1 MSRTMNARPRKTI
14 RDMIFG
20 MDQDDSDSDMDDLD
34 ELEPQLEAGQQEWV
48 DQTRPWDQPSL
59 YVQVTERAIEHI
71 LEEEQHLLSDDEFR
85 LFKAMGRLDYN
96 PRFILFRIIV
106 RKAGQWFT
114 RDKLQKY
121 TSEVGE
127 QGLLDAFEELCVRF
141 TPGTEPEPMEVDDN
155 GIIDLTLDSDDEDTA
170 PVAGPSHPS
179 ASKPEDTEPRLDYFC
194 ESEKDLELDDGLH
207 VLKVDQLK
215 NLCKTL
221 KIPHAKLTKDLIIKA
236 LLKYSKEQST
246 LAVVPSP
253 KSKGKG
259 KAKDKSRDTGLRQT
273 VLCFAKKKIQQA
285 QTNRLRDLM
294 LEATGKLMR
303 VNPHL
308 NGLMIRLHIM
318 WFRSTEFPQSLFQ
331 PALFAGF
338 KKRVYAT
345 YDHVR
350 DPDIWGSREQY
361 LDFERGLQIE
371 AVIDELLK
379 PEPKGG
385 RAAKLTLSAMVERF
399 IAPGTTGLGFLR
411 AMTTPARTPGDKPG
425 VEFDLDEDTP
435 QQNAKHVKAIFE
447 KHALP
452 KWQELVAA
460 GSKSAPR
467 KPGLERFEPGFVY
480 TRIVRKCAE
489 ALQKLKEYT
498 TEKELLDELLMQRL
512 WRRGRRGAWYDRR
525 ALVQMNYLH
534 KNSAGSKDMDV
545 LREARHGIIEALADD
560 DTATVYRPALI
571 RRLDR
576 LEKQLK
582 MTAAE
587 KTKHDDVILKKPDE
601 VSFTAIRVWDHP
613 DSVKLDGS
621 GKVVKGKENKTANTP
636 SITNYFVAPEMEV
649 SAVPELKKTA
659 PKFRWT
665 GKSIWEGKD
674 GPVNVETRSLE
685 FYEEYGF
692 KGFHSETQV
701 LTTLFGL
708 LFWDIIF
715 APVPGAF
722 ETPWQTGPL
731 DIADDS
737 FYYARKD
744 SMEERLTELKNGQ
757 ARPILEKNDL
767 KYRDDKTC
775 CIGVKWDMCGRDDLL
790 EIVECLGGN
799 ALSSICRLFCED
811 YYGRNSGVPDL
822 IVWNPETKECRF
834 VEVKGPGDSL
844 SENQKMWSDA
854 LLTAGC
860 VVELCHVLDSNAKKK
875 EKPVKKEKA
884 TPKPRGR
891 PKNATASTSKAAKGK
906 GRAKA
911 ASVKADSDCDEE
923 CPQIILIEDDDEAWV
938 PSTVIRDPLPL
949 REPKRRRCT
958 VDDEDELPVF
968 MPGPEPRGT
977 PYQPPLISYQPPV
990 DSFTT
995 PSKKRRTI

>member
-1 MSRTMNARPRKTI
+1 MSRTMNGRPRKTI

-20 MDQDDSDSDMDDLD
+20 MDQDDSDSDMD
-34 ELEPQLEAGQQEWV
+34 EPEPELEAGPQEWV
-48 DQTRPWDQPSL
+48 DETRPWDQPSL
-59 YVQVTERAIEHI
+59 YVQVTERAISHI

-85 LFKAMGRLDYN
+85 LFKAMGRLDYK

-114 RDKLQKY
+114 VEKLQKY

-127 QGLLDAFEELCVRF
+127 QGLLNAFEELCIPF
-141 TPGTEPEPMEVDDN
+141 TPGPEPEPMEVDD
-155 GIIDLTLDSDDEDTA
+155 GIIDLTLDSDDEDAA
-170 PVAGPSHPS
+170 PVAGPSHGPS
-179 ASKPEDTEPRLDYFC
+179 TSKPEDSEPRLDYFC
-194 ESEKDLELDDGLH
+194 ESEKDLALLDGLR

-215 NLCKTL
+215 SLCKTL
-221 KIPHAKLTKDLIIKA
+221 KIPHAKLTKEPMIEALI
-236 LLKYSKEQST
+236 KYATNQST

-259 KAKDKSRDTGLRQT
+259 KSKGKSRDTGLRQT
-273 VLCFAKKKIQQA
+273 VLSFAKPKIQQD
-285 QTNRLRDLM
+285 QTDRLRELM
-294 LEATGKLMR
+294 LKTTGKLMR

-331 PALFAGF
+331 PALFAVF

-361 LDFERGLQIE
+361 LDYERGLQIE

-385 RAAKLTLSAMVERF
+385 RVAKPSVSAIIERF
-399 IAPGTTGLGFLR
+399 ISPGTPGLGFLR
-411 AMTTPARTPGDKPG
+411 ALTTPARTPGDEPA
-425 VEFDLDEDTP
+425 VEFDLDEDTST
-435 QQNAKHVKAIFE
+435 QQNAKLVKTIFE
-447 KHALP
+447 RHALP
-452 KWQELVAA
+452 KWQEFVSA
-460 GSKSAPR
+460 GSTSAPR
-467 KPGLERFEPGFVY
+467 KPGLERFESGFIY

-489 ALQKLKEYT
+489 ALQKLKEYAA
-498 TEKELLDELLMQRL
+498 EKELLDELLLQRL

-525 ALVQMNYLH
+525 ALVQMNYLC
-534 KNSAGSKDMDV
+534 KTSDGTKDMDV
-545 LREARHGIIEALADD
+545 LREARQGIIEGLADD
-560 DTATVYRPALI
+560 DTATVYRPSLI

-576 LEKQLK
+576 VEKQLK

-587 KTKHDDVILKKPDE
+587 KAKHDDVILKKPDE

-613 DSVKLDGS
+613 DSVKLDAS
-621 GKVVKGKENKTANTP
+621 GKVKGKENKTANIP
-636 SITNYFVAPEMEV
+636 SITNYFVAPEIEA
-649 SAVPELKKTA
+649 SAVPEPKKST
-659 PKFRWT
+659 PKWRWT
-665 GKSIWEGKD
+665 GKSVWEGKD

-685 FYEEYGF
+685 FYEEQGF

-737 FYYARKD
+737 FYYARQD
-744 SMEERLTELKNGQ
+744 SIETRLTELKNGQ
-757 ARPILEKNDL
+757 ARSILEKNDVR
-767 KYRDDKTC
+767 YRDDKTC

-811 YYGRNSGVPDL
+811 YGGRNSGVPDL
-822 IVWNPETKECRF
+822 IVWNPQTRDCRF

-860 VVELCHVLDSNAKKK
+860 VVELCHVLDSKAKKK

-906 GRAKA
+906 GRAKT
-911 ASVKADSDCDEE
+911 ASVKADSDCEEEE
-923 CPQIILIEDDDEAWV
+923 CPQFIVIEDDDEAWV
-938 PSTVIRDPLPL
+938 PSTVIRDPLPP

-958 VDDEDELPVF
+958 VDDDDELPVF
-968 MPGPEPRGT
+968 MPGPEPLGT
-977 PYQPPLISYQPPV
+977 PHQPPLISFQRPT
-990 DSFTT
+990 DTFTT
-995 PSKKRRTI
+995 PSKKRRTM